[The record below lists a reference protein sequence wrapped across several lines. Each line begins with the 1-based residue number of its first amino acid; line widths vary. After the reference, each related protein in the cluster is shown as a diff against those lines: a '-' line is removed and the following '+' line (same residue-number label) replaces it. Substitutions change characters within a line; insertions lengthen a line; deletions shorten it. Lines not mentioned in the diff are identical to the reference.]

1 MSLEEIIKDLHAL
14 ENEIQKLEEKYSL
27 LSEYF
32 YKLYQSGKLDH
43 SKDFTKWAGLY
54 EIKLRRERDF
64 REMLP
69 HALESTGFGSDITE
83 EVLELSADEA

>member
-14 ENEIQKLEEKYSL
+14 ENEIQKLEQKYSI

-32 YKLYQSGKLDH
+32 YKLYQSGKLEH
-43 SKDFTKWAGLY
+43 NKDFTKWAGLH

-64 REMLP
+64 RKLLP
-69 HALESTGFGSDITE
+69 QALESTGFGSDITE
-83 EVLELSADEA
+83 DVLELS